1 MALQGRS
8 PSTRVK
14 AERRN
19 ALLAGYRPLAG
30 AYDEFMAQDGSIRPH
45 WEPFLTEWSALSQD
59 ELNQRFGLAD
69 RHVHDTGVSY
79 RVHGD
84 IDERDPQAGERAWPL
99 SHVPLVMT
107 GAEWQTIAAG
117 VAQRAQLLASLLD
130 DIYGPGEMVAKGLL
144 PAAVVT
150 GSPDYLRPLHGAP
163 DGGSLQL
170 YAADLGRGPDG
181 RWWVLGDRAQAPSGA
196 GYALENRLA
205 LARAFPDLFRTMN
218 IERLATFFQGF
229 RAGLVAK
236 SRRVEPRICLLT
248 PGPLNESYFE
258 QAYLARYLGFLL
270 VEGGDLMMR
279 DGRIHVRTIAGPKR
293 ADVIWRRI
301 DGDFSDPLE
310 LNARSALG
318 VAGLVQAV
326 RQGHVHVANGLGS
339 GVVEARALMGFL
351 PKLGKQLLGEEMI
364 LPNVA
369 TWWCGQPRERAAVL
383 DRLDEMSIAPAF
395 RSAGSGLDSD
405 PILAGEL
412 PAAERAALRAR
423 IEARGMDYVGQEVV
437 RLSTMPVFQN
447 GRLQPHPVTLRVF
460 AAATPDGWKVM
471 PGGFCRI
478 SDEPDAR
485 AVSMRSGVRSSDV
498 WVTSDT
504 PVEQVS
510 LLPTGD
516 RIAIRR
522 VVGTLPSRA
531 ADNLFWLGRYLERTE
546 ATLRL
551 VRALLGRLIDADT
564 TNPAR
569 PDTVRRLA
577 NLLVAWGAAPA
588 AKAATAKG
596 SAARNL
602 AAAKGSPVLAQATSA
617 LYDAAEYGS
626 ARANVGEARRTASV
640 IRERLSIDAWRL
652 FGDLQRQ
659 LTLEP
664 GRQPSEGEVYEVA
677 DRALKTLAA
686 FSGLSQENM
695 VRGAGWR
702 FLDIGRRLE
711 RGIATCRFARHF
723 AETTAQSDG
732 LDALLDLT
740 DSQITYR
747 SRYMLGASLQP
758 VLDLVMLDPYN
769 PRSVAFQVDRLDIEI
784 AHLPSLMEDGMLEAP
799 RRLVL
804 KLAAECRTSE
814 ASRLD
819 RTSILLFEQ
828 LLMGLSSAIADRYF
842 LQNSGPEGSRLTGI
856 A

>member
-1 MALQGRS
+1 MQGRIRS
-8 PSTRVK
+8 GRTK
-14 AERRN
+14 AERRA
-19 ALLAGYRPLAG
+19 ALLAGYRPLPG
-30 AYDEFMAQDGSIRPH
+30 TYDEFLDADGAVRPH
-45 WEPFLTEWSALSQD
+45 WEPFLQEWCTLSQS
-59 ELNQRFGLAD
+59 ELLQRFGLAD

-84 IDERDPQAGERAWPL
+84 IDERDPSAGERSWPL
-99 SHVPLVMT
+99 SHVPLLIP

-117 VAQRAQLLASLLD
+117 VAQRAQLLSTLLD
-130 DIYGPGEMVAKGLL
+130 DVYGSGEIVAKDLL

-163 DGGSLQL
+163 GGGALQL

-181 RWWVLGDRAQAPSGA
+181 RWWVLQDRAQAPSGA

-205 LARAFPDLFRTMN
+205 LTRAFPDMFRSMN
-218 IERLATFFQGF
+218 IERLAAFFQGF
-229 RAGLVAK
+229 RAGLA
-236 SRRVEPRICLLT
+236 SRSKRVEPRICLLT

-270 VEGGDLMMR
+270 VEGGDLLMR
-279 DGRIHVRTIAGPKR
+279 EGRVHVRTIGGLKR

-301 DGDFSDPLE
+301 DGDFADPLE
-310 LNARSALG
+310 LNAQSALG

-326 RQGHVHVANGLGS
+326 RAGNVHVANGLGS
-339 GVVEARALMGFL
+339 GVVESRALMSFL
-351 PKLGKQLLGEEMI
+351 PTVARQVLGEELI
-364 LPNVA
+364 LPNIA
-369 TWWCGQPRERAAVL
+369 TWWCGQPREREAVL
-383 DRLDEMSIAPAF
+383 ARLDEMSIAPAF
-395 RSAGSGLDSD
+395 RSAGGGLDRG
-405 PILAGEL
+405 PVLAGDL
-412 PAAERAALRAR
+412 PLAEREALRAR
-423 IEARGMDYVGQEVV
+423 IAARGMDYVGQEVV

-447 GRLQPHPVTLRVF
+447 GRLEPHPMTLRVF

-485 AVSMRSGVRSSDV
+485 AVNLRNGVRSSDV
-498 WVTSDT
+498 WVTADA
-504 PVEQVS
+504 PVEPIT
-510 LLPTGD
+510 LLPTED
-516 RIAIRR
+516 RISIHR
-522 VVGTLPSRA
+522 VTGTLPSRA
-531 ADNLFWLGRYLERTE
+531 ADNLFWLGRYLERGE

-551 VRALLGRLIDADT
+551 VRALLGRLIDPD
-564 TNPAR
+564 PAPGR
-569 PDTVRRLA
+569 SDTVRRLA
-577 NLLVAWGAAPA
+577 DLLVAWGAAQRGRGQGPA
-588 AKAATAKG
+588 TQAYSALYSLDDYG
-596 SAARNL
+596 SAAASVR
-602 AAAKGSPVLAQATSA
+602 
-617 LYDAAEYGS
+617 
-626 ARANVGEARRTASV
+626 EARRTASV
-640 IRERLSIDAWRL
+640 IRERLSVDAWRL
-652 FGDLQRQ
+652 FGDLQKQ
-659 LTLEP
+659 LTPLE
-664 GRQPSEGEVYEVA
+664 GRKPSEGEAYEIA

-711 RGIATCRFARHF
+711 RGIATCRFARQF
-723 AETTAQSDG
+723 AGNDASSEA

-747 SRYMLGASLQP
+747 SRYLLGPSLQP

-769 PRSVAFQVDRLDIEI
+769 PRSVAFQVERLDAEI
-784 AHLPSLMEDGMLEAP
+784 RDLPSLTEDGMLEAP

-804 KLAAECRTSE
+804 RLAADCRTAE

-828 LLMGLSSAIADRYF
+828 LLMGLSAAIADRYF
-842 LQNSGPEGSRLTGI
+842 LQNSDPEGSRLTGI

>member
-1 MALQGRS
+1 MQGRIRS
-8 PSTRVK
+8 GRTK
-14 AERRN
+14 AERRA
-19 ALLAGYRPLAG
+19 ALLAGYRPLPG
-30 AYDEFMAQDGSIRPH
+30 TYDEFLDADGAVRPH
-45 WEPFLTEWSALSQD
+45 WEPFLQEWCTLSQS
-59 ELNQRFGLAD
+59 ELLQRFGLAD

-84 IDERDPQAGERAWPL
+84 IDERDPSAGERSWPL
-99 SHVPLVMT
+99 SHVPLLIP

-117 VAQRAQLLASLLD
+117 VAQRAQLLSTLLD
-130 DIYGPGEMVAKGLL
+130 DVYGSGEIVAKDLL

-163 DGGSLQL
+163 GGGALQL

-181 RWWVLGDRAQAPSGA
+181 RWWVLQDRAQAPSGA

-205 LARAFPDLFRTMN
+205 LTRAFPDMFRSMN
-218 IERLATFFQGF
+218 IERLAAFFQGF
-229 RAGLVAK
+229 RAGLA
-236 SRRVEPRICLLT
+236 SRSKRVEPRICLLT

-270 VEGGDLMMR
+270 VEGGDLLMR
-279 DGRIHVRTIAGPKR
+279 EGRVHVRTIGGLKR

-301 DGDFSDPLE
+301 DGDFADPLE
-310 LNARSALG
+310 LNAQSALG

-326 RQGHVHVANGLGS
+326 RAGNVHVANGLGS
-339 GVVEARALMGFL
+339 GVVESRALMSFL
-351 PKLGKQLLGEEMI
+351 PTVARQVLGEELI
-364 LPNVA
+364 LPNIA
-369 TWWCGQPRERAAVL
+369 TWWCGQPREREAVL
-383 DRLDEMSIAPAF
+383 ARLDEMSIAPAF
-395 RSAGSGLDSD
+395 RSAGGGLDRG
-405 PILAGEL
+405 PVLAGDL
-412 PAAERAALRAR
+412 PLAEREALRAR
-423 IEARGMDYVGQEVV
+423 IAARGMDYVGQEVV

-447 GRLQPHPVTLRVF
+447 GRLEPHPMTLRVF

-485 AVSMRSGVRSSDV
+485 AVNLRNGVRSSDV
-498 WVTSDT
+498 WVTADA
-504 PVEQVS
+504 PVEPIT
-510 LLPTGD
+510 LLPTED
-516 RIAIRR
+516 RISIHR
-522 VVGTLPSRA
+522 VTGTLPSRA
-531 ADNLFWLGRYLERTE
+531 ADNLFWLGRYLERGE

-551 VRALLGRLIDADT
+551 VRALLGRLIDPD
-564 TNPAR
+564 PAPGR
-569 PDTVRRLA
+569 SDTVRRLA
-577 NLLVAWGAAPA
+577 DLLVAWGAAQRGRGQGPA
-588 AKAATAKG
+588 TQAYSALYSLDDYG
-596 SAARNL
+596 SAAASVR
-602 AAAKGSPVLAQATSA
+602 
-617 LYDAAEYGS
+617 
-626 ARANVGEARRTASV
+626 EARRTASV
-640 IRERLSIDAWRL
+640 IRERLSVDAWRL
-652 FGDLQRQ
+652 FGDLQKQ
-659 LTLEP
+659 LTPLE
-664 GRQPSEGEVYEVA
+664 GRKPSEGEAYEIA

-711 RGIATCRFARHF
+711 RGIATCRFARQF
-723 AETTAQSDG
+723 AGNDASSEA

-747 SRYMLGASLQP
+747 SRYLLGPSLQP

-769 PRSVAFQVDRLDIEI
+769 PRSVAFQVERLDAEI
-784 AHLPSLMEDGMLEAP
+784 KDLPSLTEDGMLEAP

-804 KLAAECRTSE
+804 RLAADCRTAE

-828 LLMGLSSAIADRYF
+828 LLMGLSAAIADRYF
-842 LQNSGPEGSRLTGI
+842 LQNSDPEGSRLTGI

>member
-1 MALQGRS
+1 MALQGRT
-8 PSTRVK
+8 PSTRTR

-19 ALLAGYRPLAG
+19 ALLAGYRPLPG
-30 AYDEFMAQDGSIRPH
+30 THDEFIGPDGAVRPH
-45 WEPFLTEWSALSQD
+45 WEPFLAEWCALSTD

-84 IDERDPQAGERAWPL
+84 IDERDPTAGERAWPL
-99 SHVPLVMT
+99 SHVPLVIP
-107 GAEWQTIAAG
+107 GAEWETIAAG
-117 VAQRAQLLASLLD
+117 VAQRAQLLSTLLD
-130 DIYGPGEMVAKGLL
+130 DIYGPAKMIANGML
-144 PAAVVT
+144 PAAIVT
-150 GSPDYLRPLHGAP
+150 GSPDYLRPLQGAP
-163 DGGSLQL
+163 GAGALQL

-181 RWWVLGDRAQAPSGA
+181 RWWVLGDRTQAPSGA

-205 LARAFPDLFRTMN
+205 LARAFPDMFRSMN
-218 IERLATFFQGF
+218 IERLASFFQGL
-229 RAGLVAK
+229 RAGLV
-236 SRRVEPRICLLT
+236 SRSKRVEPRICLLT

-258 QAYLARYLGFLL
+258 QTYLARYLGFLL
-270 VEGGDLMMR
+270 VEGGDLVMR
-279 DGRIHVRTIAGPKR
+279 EGRVHVRTIGGLKR

-310 LNARSALG
+310 LNAASALG

-326 RQGHVHVANGLGS
+326 RQGNVHIANGLGS
-339 GVVEARALMGFL
+339 GVVESRALMGFL
-351 PKLGKQLLGEEMI
+351 PALAEQMLDEELI

-369 TWWCGQPRERAAVL
+369 TWWCGQHRERAIVL

-395 RSAGSGLDSD
+395 RSMGDGLESG

-412 PAAERAALRAR
+412 PHAEREALRAR
-423 IEARGMDYVGQEVV
+423 IKARGMDYVGQEIV

-447 GRLQPHPVTLRVF
+447 GRLHPHPVTLRVF

-498 WVTSDT
+498 WVTSDA
-504 PVEQVS
+504 PVEQVT
-510 LLPTGD
+510 LLPTAD
-516 RIAIRR
+516 RISIRR
-522 VVGTLPSRA
+522 VTGTLPSRA

-564 TNPAR
+564 APGRA
-569 PDTVRRLA
+569 DTLKRLA
-577 NLLVAWGAAPA
+577 NLLVAWGASPGGRGQTPA
-588 AKAATAKG
+588 SQA
-596 SAARNL
+596 SAAL
-602 AAAKGSPVLAQATSA
+602 HSLDQ
-617 LYDAAEYGS
+617 YGS
-626 ARANVGEARRTASV
+626 ANATVREARRTASV

-652 FGDLQRQ
+652 FGDMQRQ
-659 LTLEP
+659 LTREGGKP
-664 GRQPSEGEVYEVA
+664 PSAGEAYEIA
-677 DRALKTLAA
+677 DRALKSLAA

-695 VRGAGWR
+695 VRGPGWR

-711 RGIATCRFARHF
+711 RGVATCRFARHF
-723 AETTAQSDG
+723 AETTASSDG

-747 SRYMLGASLQP
+747 SRYLLVPSLQP

-769 PRSVAFQVDRLDIEI
+769 PRSVAFQVDRLDTEI
-784 AHLPSLMEDGMLEAP
+784 ADLPSLTDDGMLEAP
-799 RRLVL
+799 RRLIL
-804 KLAAECRTSE
+804 KLAAECRTAE

-842 LQNSGPEGSRLTGI
+842 LQNSGPEGSRMTGI

>member
-1 MALQGRS
+1 MQGRIRS
-8 PSTRVK
+8 GRTK
-14 AERRN
+14 AERRA
-19 ALLAGYRPLAG
+19 ALLAGYRPLPG
-30 AYDEFMAQDGSIRPH
+30 TYDEFLDADGAVRPH
-45 WEPFLTEWSALSQD
+45 WEPFLQEWCTLSQS
-59 ELNQRFGLAD
+59 ELLQRFGLAD

-84 IDERDPQAGERAWPL
+84 IDERDPSAGERSWPL
-99 SHVPLVMT
+99 SHVPLLIP

-117 VAQRAQLLASLLD
+117 VAQRAQLLSTLLD
-130 DIYGPGEMVAKGLL
+130 DVYGSGEIVAKNLL

-163 DGGSLQL
+163 GGGALQL

-181 RWWVLGDRAQAPSGA
+181 RWWVLQDRAQAPSGA

-205 LARAFPDLFRTMN
+205 LTRAFPDMFRSMN
-218 IERLATFFQGF
+218 IERLAAFFQGF
-229 RAGLVAK
+229 RAGLA
-236 SRRVEPRICLLT
+236 SRSKRVEPRICLLT

-270 VEGGDLMMR
+270 VEGGDLLMR
-279 DGRIHVRTIAGPKR
+279 EGRVHVRTIGGLKR

-301 DGDFSDPLE
+301 DGDFADPLE
-310 LNARSALG
+310 LNAQSALG

-326 RQGHVHVANGLGS
+326 RAGNVHVANGLGS
-339 GVVEARALMGFL
+339 GVVESRALMSFL
-351 PKLGKQLLGEEMI
+351 PTVARQVLGEELI
-364 LPNVA
+364 LPNIA
-369 TWWCGQPRERAAVL
+369 TWWCGQPREREAVL
-383 DRLDEMSIAPAF
+383 ARLDEMSIAPAF
-395 RSAGSGLDSD
+395 RSAGGGLDRG
-405 PILAGEL
+405 PVLAGDL
-412 PAAERAALRAR
+412 PLAEREALRAR
-423 IEARGMDYVGQEVV
+423 IAARGMDCVGQEVV

-447 GRLQPHPVTLRVF
+447 GRLEPHPMTLRVF

-485 AVSMRSGVRSSDV
+485 AVNLRNGVRSSDV
-498 WVTSDT
+498 WVTADA
-504 PVEQVS
+504 PVEPIT
-510 LLPTGD
+510 LLPTED
-516 RIAIRR
+516 RISIHR
-522 VVGTLPSRA
+522 VTGTLPSRA
-531 ADNLFWLGRYLERTE
+531 ADNLFWLGRYLERGE

-551 VRALLGRLIDADT
+551 VRALLGRLIDPD
-564 TNPAR
+564 PAPGR
-569 PDTVRRLA
+569 SDTVRRLA
-577 NLLVAWGAAPA
+577 DLLVAWGAAQRGRGQGPA
-588 AKAATAKG
+588 TQAYSALYSLDDYG
-596 SAARNL
+596 SAAASVR
-602 AAAKGSPVLAQATSA
+602 
-617 LYDAAEYGS
+617 
-626 ARANVGEARRTASV
+626 EARRTASV
-640 IRERLSIDAWRL
+640 IRERLSVDAWRL
-652 FGDLQRQ
+652 FGDLQKQ
-659 LTLEP
+659 LTPLE
-664 GRQPSEGEVYEVA
+664 GRKPSEGEAYEIA

-711 RGIATCRFARHF
+711 RGIATCRFARQF
-723 AETTAQSDG
+723 AGNDASSEA

-747 SRYMLGASLQP
+747 SRYLLGPSLQP

-769 PRSVAFQVDRLDIEI
+769 PRSVAFQVERLDAEI
-784 AHLPSLMEDGMLEAP
+784 KDLPSLTEDGMLEAP

-804 KLAAECRTSE
+804 RLAADCRTAE

-828 LLMGLSSAIADRYF
+828 LLMGLSAAIADRYF
-842 LQNSGPEGSRLTGI
+842 LQNSDPEGSRLTGI

>member
-8 PSTRVK
+8 PSARTRT
-14 AERRN
+14 ERRN
-19 ALLAGYRPLAG
+19 ALLAGYRPLPGVHDELIG
-30 AYDEFMAQDGSIRPH
+30 ADGQVRPQ
-45 WEPFLTEWSALSQD
+45 WEPFLAEWCAFSAD

-69 RHVHDTGVSY
+69 RHVRDTGVSY

-84 IDERDPQAGERAWPL
+84 LDEGDPTAGERSWPL
-99 SHVPLVMT
+99 SHVPLVIT

-117 VAQRAQLLASLLD
+117 VAQRAHLLSTLLD
-130 DIYGPGEMVAKGLL
+130 DIYGPGEMISNGLL
-144 PAAVVT
+144 PASIVT
-150 GSPDYLRPLHGAP
+150 GSADYLRPLQGAP
-163 DGGSLQL
+163 GGGALQL

-181 RWWVLGDRAQAPSGA
+181 RWWVLQDRTQAPSGT

-205 LARAFPDLFRTMN
+205 LSRAFPDMFRTMN
-218 IERLATFFQGF
+218 VERLAAFFQGF
-229 RAGLVAK
+229 RAGLVASSK
-236 SRRVEPRICLLT
+236 RVEPRICLLT

-258 QAYLARYLGFLL
+258 QTYLARYLGFLL
-270 VEGGDLMMR
+270 VEGGDLVMR
-279 DGRIHVRTIAGPKR
+279 EGRVHVRTIAGLKR

-310 LNARSALG
+310 LNASSALG

-326 RQGHVHVANGLGS
+326 RKGSVHIANGLGS

-351 PKLGKQLLGEEMI
+351 PALGERILGEDMI

-369 TWWCGQPRERAAVL
+369 TWWCGQPRERATVL

-395 RSAGSGLDSD
+395 RSAGGGRDTG
-405 PILAGEL
+405 PVIAGEL
-412 PAAERAALRAR
+412 PAAERDALRAR

-447 GRLQPHPVTLRVF
+447 GRLQPRPMTLRVF

-485 AVSMRSGVRSSDV
+485 AVSMQSGVRSSDV
-498 WVTSDT
+498 WVTSDA
-504 PVEQVS
+504 PVEQVT
-510 LLPTGD
+510 LLPTPD
-516 RIAIRR
+516 RIPIRR
-522 VVGTLPSRA
+522 ITGTLPSRA

-551 VRALLGRLIDADT
+551 VRALLGRLIDTDLT
-564 TNPAR
+564 QGRNETL
-569 PDTVRRLA
+569 RRLA
-577 NLLVAWGAAPA
+577 NLLVAWGA
-588 AKAATAKG
+588 
-596 SAARNL
+596 
-602 AAAKGSPVLAQATSA
+602 SPNGKTQTLLAQASA
-617 LYDAAEYGS
+617 ALHGLDQYGS
-626 ARANVGEARRTASV
+626 AIATVREARRTASV

-652 FGDLQRQ
+652 FGDMQQQ
-659 LTLEP
+659 LTLED
-664 GRQPSEGEVYEVA
+664 GHEPSEGEAYEIA
-677 DRALKTLAA
+677 DRALKSLAA

-695 VRGAGWR
+695 VRGPGWR

-723 AETTAQSDG
+723 AETTAPTDA

-747 SRYMLGASLQP
+747 SRYLLGASLQP
-758 VLDLVMLDPYN
+758 VLDLVMLDPFN
-769 PRSVAFQVDRLDIEI
+769 PRSVAFQIDRLDTEI
-784 AHLPSLMEDGMLEAP
+784 RDLPSLTEDGMLEAP
-799 RRLVL
+799 RRLIL
-804 KLAAECRTSE
+804 KLAAECRTAE
-814 ASRLD
+814 AARLD

-828 LLMGLSSAIADRYF
+828 LLMGVSSAIADRYF
-842 LQNSGPEGSRLTGI
+842 LQNTGPEGSRLTGI

>member
-1 MALQGRS
+1 MQGRIRS
-8 PSTRVK
+8 GRTK
-14 AERRN
+14 AERRA
-19 ALLAGYRPLAG
+19 ALLAGYRPLPG
-30 AYDEFMAQDGSIRPH
+30 TYDEFLDADGAVRPH
-45 WEPFLTEWSALSQD
+45 WEPFLQEWCTLSQS
-59 ELNQRFGLAD
+59 ELLQRFGLAD

-84 IDERDPQAGERAWPL
+84 IDERDPSAGERSWPL
-99 SHVPLVMT
+99 SHVPLLIP

-117 VAQRAQLLASLLD
+117 VAQRAQLLSTLLD
-130 DIYGPGEMVAKGLL
+130 DVYGPGEIVAKDLL

-163 DGGSLQL
+163 GGGALQL

-181 RWWVLGDRAQAPSGA
+181 RWWVLQDRAQAPSGA

-205 LARAFPDLFRTMN
+205 LTRAFPDMFRSMN
-218 IERLATFFQGF
+218 IERLAAFFQGF
-229 RAGLVAK
+229 RAGLA
-236 SRRVEPRICLLT
+236 SRSKRVEPRICLLT

-270 VEGGDLMMR
+270 VEGGDLLMR
-279 DGRIHVRTIAGPKR
+279 EGRVHVRTIGGLKR

-301 DGDFSDPLE
+301 DGDFADPLE
-310 LNARSALG
+310 LNAQSALG

-326 RQGHVHVANGLGS
+326 RAGNVHVANGLGS
-339 GVVEARALMGFL
+339 GVVESRALMSFL
-351 PKLGKQLLGEEMI
+351 PTVARQVLDEELI
-364 LPNVA
+364 LPNIA
-369 TWWCGQPRERAAVL
+369 TWWCGQAREREAVL
-383 DRLDEMSIAPAF
+383 ARLDEMSIAPAF
-395 RSAGSGLDSD
+395 RSAGGGLDRG
-405 PILAGEL
+405 PVLAGDL
-412 PAAERAALRAR
+412 PLAEREALRAR
-423 IEARGMDYVGQEVV
+423 IAARGMDYVGQEVV

-447 GRLQPHPVTLRVF
+447 GRLEPHPMTLRVF

-485 AVSMRSGVRSSDV
+485 AVNLRNGVRSSDV
-498 WVTSDT
+498 WVTADA
-504 PVEQVS
+504 PVEPIT
-510 LLPTGD
+510 LLPTED
-516 RIAIRR
+516 RISIHR
-522 VVGTLPSRA
+522 VTGTLPSRA
-531 ADNLFWLGRYLERTE
+531 ADNLFWLGRYLERGE

-551 VRALLGRLIDADT
+551 VRALLGRLIDPD
-564 TNPAR
+564 PAPGR
-569 PDTVRRLA
+569 SDTVRRLA
-577 NLLVAWGAAPA
+577 DLLVAWGAAQRGRGQGPA
-588 AKAATAKG
+588 TQAYSALYSLDDYG
-596 SAARNL
+596 SAAASVR
-602 AAAKGSPVLAQATSA
+602 
-617 LYDAAEYGS
+617 
-626 ARANVGEARRTASV
+626 EARRTASV
-640 IRERLSIDAWRL
+640 IRERLSVDAWRL
-652 FGDLQRQ
+652 FGDLQKQ
-659 LTLEP
+659 LTPLE
-664 GRQPSEGEVYEVA
+664 GRKPSEGEAYEIA

-711 RGIATCRFARHF
+711 RGIATCRFARQF
-723 AETTAQSDG
+723 AGNDASSEA

-747 SRYMLGASLQP
+747 SRYLLGPSLQP

-769 PRSVAFQVDRLDIEI
+769 PRSVAFQVERLDAEI
-784 AHLPSLMEDGMLEAP
+784 KDLPSLTEDGMLEAP

-804 KLAAECRTSE
+804 RLAADCRTAE

-828 LLMGLSSAIADRYF
+828 LLMGLSAAIADRYF
-842 LQNSGPEGSRLTGI
+842 LQNSDPEGSRLTGI

>member
-8 PSTRVK
+8 PSARTRT
-14 AERRN
+14 ERRN
-19 ALLAGYRPLAG
+19 ALLAGYRPLPG
-30 AYDEFMAQDGSIRPH
+30 VHDELLGPDGQVRPQ
-45 WEPFLTEWSALSQD
+45 WEPFLAEWCAFSPD

-69 RHVHDTGVSY
+69 RHVRDTGVSY

-84 IDERDPQAGERAWPL
+84 LDEGDPTAGERSWPL
-99 SHVPLVMT
+99 SHVPLVIT

-117 VAQRAQLLASLLD
+117 VAQRAQLLGTLLD
-130 DIYGPGEMVAKGLL
+130 DIYGPGEMIANGLL
-144 PAAVVT
+144 PASIVT
-150 GSPDYLRPLHGAP
+150 GSPDYLRPLQDAPGGGA
-163 DGGSLQL
+163 LQL

-181 RWWVLGDRAQAPSGA
+181 RWWVLQDRTQAPSGT

-205 LARAFPDLFRTMN
+205 LSRAFPDMFRTMN
-218 IERLATFFQGF
+218 VERLAAFFQGF
-229 RAGLVAK
+229 RAGLVASSK
-236 SRRVEPRICLLT
+236 RVEPRICLLT

-258 QAYLARYLGFLL
+258 QTYLARYLGFLL
-270 VEGGDLMMR
+270 VEGGDLAMR
-279 DGRIHVRTIAGPKR
+279 EGRVHVRTIAGLKR

-310 LNARSALG
+310 LNASSALG

-326 RQGHVHVANGLGS
+326 RNGSVHIANGLGS

-351 PKLGKQLLGEEMI
+351 PALGERILGEEMI

-383 DRLDEMSIAPAF
+383 ERLDEMSIAPAF
-395 RSAGSGLDSD
+395 RSAGGGLDTG
-405 PILAGEL
+405 PVV
-412 PAAERAALRAR
+412 AADLSAKERDALRAR

-437 RLSTMPVFQN
+437 RLSTTPVFQN
-447 GRLQPHPVTLRVF
+447 GGLQPRPMTLRVF

-485 AVSMRSGVRSSDV
+485 AVSMQSGVRSSDV
-498 WVTSDT
+498 WVTSDA
-504 PVEQVS
+504 PVEQVT
-510 LLPTGD
+510 LLPTPD
-516 RIAIRR
+516 RIPIRR
-522 VVGTLPSRA
+522 VTGTLPSRA

-551 VRALLGRLIDADT
+551 VRALLGRMIDTDPT
-564 TNPAR
+564 QGRNETL
-569 PDTVRRLA
+569 RRLA
-577 NLLVAWGAAPA
+577 NLLVAWGA
-588 AKAATAKG
+588 
-596 SAARNL
+596 
-602 AAAKGSPVLAQATSA
+602 SPGGKTQTLLAQASA
-617 LYDAAEYGS
+617 ALHGRDQYGS
-626 ARANVGEARRTASV
+626 AIATTREARRTASV

-652 FGDLQRQ
+652 FGDMQHQ
-659 LTLEP
+659 LTLEE
-664 GRQPSEGEVYEVA
+664 GHEPSEGEAYEIA
-677 DRALKTLAA
+677 DRALKSLAA

-695 VRGAGWR
+695 VRGPGWR

-723 AETTAQSDG
+723 AETTAPSDA

-747 SRYMLGASLQP
+747 SRYLLGASLQP

-769 PRSVAFQVDRLDIEI
+769 PRSVAFQIDRLDTEI
-784 AHLPSLMEDGMLEAP
+784 RDLPSLTEDGMLEAP
-799 RRLVL
+799 RRLIL
-804 KLAAECRTSE
+804 KLAAECRTAE
-814 ASRLD
+814 AARLD

-828 LLMGLSSAIADRYF
+828 LLMGVSSAIADRYF

>member
-8 PSTRVK
+8 PSARTRT
-14 AERRN
+14 ERRN
-19 ALLAGYRPLAG
+19 ALLAGYRPLPG
-30 AYDEFMAQDGSIRPH
+30 AHDELLGADGKVRPH
-45 WEPFLTEWSALSQD
+45 WEPFLSEWCAFSPD

-84 IDERDPQAGERAWPL
+84 LDEGDPAAGERPWPL
-99 SHVPLVMT
+99 SHVPLVIT

-117 VAQRAQLLASLLD
+117 VAQRAKLLGTLLD
-130 DIYGPGEMVAKGLL
+130 DIYGPGEMIANGLL
-144 PAAVVT
+144 PASVVT
-150 GSPDYLRPLHGAP
+150 GSSDYLRPLQGAP
-163 DGGSLQL
+163 GGGALQL

-181 RWWVLGDRAQAPSGA
+181 RWWVLQDRTQAPSGT

-205 LARAFPDLFRTMN
+205 LSRAFPDMFRTMN
-218 IERLATFFQGF
+218 IERLAAFFQGF
-229 RAGLVAK
+229 RAGLVASSK
-236 SRRVEPRICLLT
+236 RVEPRICLLT

-258 QAYLARYLGFLL
+258 QTYLARYLGFLL
-270 VEGGDLMMR
+270 VEGGDLVMR
-279 DGRIHVRTIAGPKR
+279 EGRVHVRTIAGLKR

-310 LNARSALG
+310 LNSASALG

-326 RQGHVHVANGLGS
+326 RRGNVHIANGLGS

-351 PKLGKQLLGEEMI
+351 PALGQRILGEEMI
-364 LPNVA
+364 LPHVA
-369 TWWCGQPRERAAVL
+369 TWWCGQARERAAVL

-395 RSAGSGLDSD
+395 RSAGGGLDTG
-405 PILAGEL
+405 PVV
-412 PAAERAALRAR
+412 AADLSAKERDALRAR

-437 RLSTMPVFQN
+437 RLSTTPVFQN
-447 GRLQPHPVTLRVF
+447 GRLQPRPMTLRVF

-485 AVSMRSGVRSSDV
+485 AVSMQSGVRSSDV
-498 WVTSDT
+498 WVTSDA
-504 PVEQVS
+504 PVEQVT
-510 LLPTGD
+510 LLPTPD
-516 RIAIRR
+516 RITIRR
-522 VVGTLPSRA
+522 VTGTLPSRA

-551 VRALLGRLIDADT
+551 VRALLGRLIDTDPT
-564 TNPAR
+564 QGRNETL
-569 PDTVRRLA
+569 RRLA
-577 NLLVAWGAAPA
+577 NLLVAWGASPGGRGQTPA
-588 AKAATAKG
+588 GQA
-596 SAARNL
+596 SAAL
-602 AAAKGSPVLAQATSA
+602 HAIDQ
-617 LYDAAEYGS
+617 YGS
-626 ARANVGEARRTASV
+626 ALATTREARRTASV

-652 FGDLQRQ
+652 FGDMQQQ
-659 LTLEP
+659 LTLEE
-664 GRQPSEGEVYEVA
+664 GREPSEGEAYEIA
-677 DRALKTLAA
+677 DRALKSLAA

-695 VRGAGWR
+695 VRGPGWR

-723 AETTAQSDG
+723 AETTAPTDG

-747 SRYMLGASLQP
+747 SRYLLGASLQP

-769 PRSVAFQVDRLDIEI
+769 PRSVAFQIDRLDTEI
-784 AHLPSLMEDGMLEAP
+784 RDLPSLTEDGMLEAP
-799 RRLVL
+799 RRLIL
-804 KLAAECRTSE
+804 KLAAECRTAE

-828 LLMGLSSAIADRYF
+828 LLMGVSSAIADRYF

>member
-1 MALQGRS
+1 MALQGR
-8 PSTRVK
+8 TRSVRTR

-19 ALLAGYRPLAG
+19 ALLAGYRALPG
-30 AYDEFMAQDGSIRPH
+30 VRDELVAADGSVRPH
-45 WEPFLTEWSALSQD
+45 WEPFLAEWCALSAE

-69 RHVHDTGVSY
+69 RHVRDTGVSY

-84 IDERDPQAGERAWPL
+84 IDERDPSAGERAWPL
-99 SHVPLVMT
+99 SHVPLVIP
-107 GAEWQTIAAG
+107 GAEWRTIAAG
-117 VAQRAQLLASLLD
+117 VAQRAELLSALLD
-130 DIYGPGEMVAKGLL
+130 DIYGPGETIANGLM
-144 PAAVVT
+144 PASVVT

-163 DGGSLQL
+163 GGGTLQL

-181 RWWVLGDRAQAPSGA
+181 RWWVLQDRTQAPSGA

-205 LARAFPDLFRTMN
+205 LARAFPDMFRNMN
-218 IERLATFFQGF
+218 IERLAAFFQGF
-229 RAGLVAK
+229 RSGLVARSK
-236 SRRVEPRICLLT
+236 RVEPRICLLT

-270 VEGGDLMMR
+270 VEGGDLVMR
-279 DGRIHVRTIAGPKR
+279 DGRVHVRTIAGLKR

-310 LNARSALG
+310 LNAASALG

-326 RQGHVHVANGLGS
+326 RQGSVHIANGLGS
-339 GVVEARALMGFL
+339 GLVEARALMGFVPGVAAHL
-351 PKLGKQLLGEEMI
+351 TGEELI

-383 DRLDEMSIAPAF
+383 DRLGEMSIAPAF
-395 RSAGSGLDSD
+395 RSAGNDLDTG
-405 PILAGEL
+405 PVLAGEL
-412 PAAERAALRAR
+412 PPEEREALRAR
-423 IEARGMDYVGQEVV
+423 IVARGMDYVGQEVV

-447 GRLQPHPVTLRVF
+447 GRLQPRPMTLRVF

-504 PVEQVS
+504 PVEQVT
-510 LLPTGD
+510 LLPTPD
-516 RIAIRR
+516 RIGIRR
-522 VVGTLPSRA
+522 MTGTLPSRA

-551 VRALLGRLIDADT
+551 VRALLGRLLDADIA
-564 TNPAR
+564 PGR
-569 PDTVRRLA
+569 SDTLKRLA
-577 NLLVAWGAAPA
+577 NLLVAWGAATGGRSQKPA
-588 AKAATAKG
+588 MQA
-596 SAARNL
+596 L
-602 AAAKGSPVLAQATSA
+602 AALHDVEQ
-617 LYDAAEYGS
+617 YGS
-626 ARANVGEARRTASV
+626 AIASMREARRTASV

-652 FGDLQRQ
+652 FGDMQMQ
-659 LTLEP
+659 LTLEDRRP
-664 GRQPSEGEVYEVA
+664 SSEGEAYETA
-677 DRALKTLAA
+677 DRALKSLAA

-695 VRGAGWR
+695 VRGPGWR

-723 AETTAQSDG
+723 ADATAPTDG

-747 SRYMLGASLQP
+747 SRYLLGASLQP

-769 PRSVAFQVDRLDIEI
+769 PRSVAFQIDRLETEI
-784 AHLPSLMEDGMLEAP
+784 ADLPTLADDGMLEAP
-799 RRLVL
+799 RRLIL
-804 KLAAECRTSE
+804 KLAAECRIAE
-814 ASRLD
+814 AARLD

-828 LLMGLSSAIADRYF
+828 LLMGVSSAIADRYF
-842 LQNSGPEGSRLTGI
+842 LQNSRPEGSRLTGI

>member
-1 MALQGRS
+1 MHDELIGADGQ
-8 PSTRVK
+8 V
-14 AERRN
+14 
-19 ALLAGYRPLAG
+19 RP
-30 AYDEFMAQDGSIRPH
+30 Q
-45 WEPFLTEWSALSQD
+45 WEPFLAEWCAFSPD

-69 RHVHDTGVSY
+69 RHVRDTGVSY

-84 IDERDPQAGERAWPL
+84 LNDGDPTAGERSWPL
-99 SHVPLVMT
+99 SHVPLVIT

-117 VAQRAQLLASLLD
+117 VAQRARLLGTLLD
-130 DIYGPGEMVAKGLL
+130 DIYGPGEMIADGLL
-144 PAAVVT
+144 PASVVT

-163 DGGSLQL
+163 GGGALQI

-181 RWWVLGDRAQAPSGA
+181 RWWVLQDRTQAPSGA

-205 LARAFPDLFRTMN
+205 LSRAFPDMFRTMN
-218 IERLATFFQGF
+218 VERLAAFFQGF
-229 RAGLVAK
+229 RAGLVA
-236 SRRVEPRICLLT
+236 SSSRVEPRICLLT

-258 QAYLARYLGFLL
+258 QTYLARYLGFLL
-270 VEGGDLMMR
+270 VEGGDLVMR
-279 DGRIHVRTIAGPKR
+279 EGRVHVRTIAGLKR

-310 LNARSALG
+310 LNAASALG

-326 RQGHVHVANGLGS
+326 RRGSVHIANGLGS
-339 GVVEARALMGFL
+339 GVVEARALMSFL
-351 PKLGKQLLGEEMI
+351 PRLGERILGEDMI

-395 RSAGSGLDSD
+395 RSAGGGHDTG
-405 PILAGEL
+405 PVIAGEL
-412 PAAERAALRAR
+412 PAAERDALRAR

-437 RLSTMPVFQN
+437 RLSTMPVLEN
-447 GRLQPHPVTLRVF
+447 GRLQPRPMTLRVF

-485 AVSMRSGVRSSDV
+485 AVSMQSGVRSSDV
-498 WVTSDT
+498 WVTSDA
-504 PVEQVS
+504 PVEQVT
-510 LLPTGD
+510 LLPTPD
-516 RIAIRR
+516 RIPIRR
-522 VVGTLPSRA
+522 ITGTLPSRA

-551 VRALLGRLIDADT
+551 VRALLGRLIDTDPT
-564 TNPAR
+564 QGRNETL
-569 PDTVRRLA
+569 RRLA
-577 NLLVAWGAAPA
+577 NLLVAWGASPGG
-588 AKAATAKG
+588 KAQTLLGQA
-596 SAARNL
+596 SAAL
-602 AAAKGSPVLAQATSA
+602 HGLDQ
-617 LYDAAEYGS
+617 YGS
-626 ARANVGEARRTASV
+626 AIASMREARRTASV

-652 FGDLQRQ
+652 FGDMQQQ
-659 LTLEP
+659 LTLEN
-664 GRQPSEGEVYEVA
+664 GHEPSEGEAYEIA
-677 DRALKTLAA
+677 DRALKSLAA

-695 VRGAGWR
+695 VRGPGWR

-723 AETTAQSDG
+723 AETTAPMDS

-747 SRYMLGASLQP
+747 SRYLLGASLQP

-769 PRSVAFQVDRLDIEI
+769 PRSVAFQVDRLDTEI
-784 AHLPSLMEDGMLEAP
+784 KDLPSLTEDGMLEAP
-799 RRLVL
+799 RRLIL
-804 KLAAECRTSE
+804 KLAAECRTAE
-814 ASRLD
+814 AARLD

-828 LLMGLSSAIADRYF
+828 LLMGVSSAIADRYF
-842 LQNSGPEGSRLTGI
+842 LQNTGPEGSRLTGI

>member
-8 PSTRVK
+8 PSARTRT
-14 AERRN
+14 ERRN
-19 ALLAGYRPLAG
+19 ALLAGYRPLPGVHDELIG
-30 AYDEFMAQDGSIRPH
+30 ADGQVRPQ
-45 WEPFLTEWSALSQD
+45 WEPFLAEWCAFSSD

-69 RHVHDTGVSY
+69 RHVRDTGVSY

-84 IDERDPQAGERAWPL
+84 LDEGDPTAGERSWPL
-99 SHVPLVMT
+99 SHVPLVIT

-117 VAQRAQLLASLLD
+117 VAQRAHLLSTLLD
-130 DIYGPGEMVAKGLL
+130 DIYGPGEMISNGLL
-144 PAAVVT
+144 PASIVT
-150 GSPDYLRPLHGAP
+150 GSADYLRPLQGAP
-163 DGGSLQL
+163 GGGALQL

-181 RWWVLGDRAQAPSGA
+181 RWWVLQDRTQAPSGT

-205 LARAFPDLFRTMN
+205 LSRAFPDMFRTMN
-218 IERLATFFQGF
+218 VERLAAFFQGF
-229 RAGLVAK
+229 RAGLVASSK
-236 SRRVEPRICLLT
+236 RVEPRICLLT

-258 QAYLARYLGFLL
+258 QTYLARYLGFLL
-270 VEGGDLMMR
+270 VEGGDLVMR
-279 DGRIHVRTIAGPKR
+279 EGRVHVRTIAGLKR

-310 LNARSALG
+310 LNASSALG

-326 RQGHVHVANGLGS
+326 RKGSVHIANGLGS

-351 PKLGKQLLGEEMI
+351 PALGERILGEDMI

-369 TWWCGQPRERAAVL
+369 TWWCGQPRERATVL

-395 RSAGSGLDSD
+395 RSAGGGRDTG
-405 PILAGEL
+405 PVIAGEL
-412 PAAERAALRAR
+412 PAAERDALRAR

-447 GRLQPHPVTLRVF
+447 GRLQPRPMTLRVF

-485 AVSMRSGVRSSDV
+485 AVSMQSGVRSSDV
-498 WVTSDT
+498 WVTSDA
-504 PVEQVS
+504 PVEQVT
-510 LLPTGD
+510 LLPTPD
-516 RIAIRR
+516 RIPIRR
-522 VVGTLPSRA
+522 ITGTLPSRA

-551 VRALLGRLIDADT
+551 VRALLGRLIDTDLT
-564 TNPAR
+564 QGRNETL
-569 PDTVRRLA
+569 RRLA
-577 NLLVAWGAAPA
+577 NLLVAWGA
-588 AKAATAKG
+588 
-596 SAARNL
+596 
-602 AAAKGSPVLAQATSA
+602 SPSGKTQTLLAQASA
-617 LYDAAEYGS
+617 ALHGLDQYGS
-626 ARANVGEARRTASV
+626 AIATVREARRTASV

-652 FGDLQRQ
+652 FGDMQQQ
-659 LTLEP
+659 LTLEE
-664 GRQPSEGEVYEVA
+664 GHEPSEGEAYEIA
-677 DRALKTLAA
+677 DRALKSLAA

-695 VRGAGWR
+695 VRGPGWR

-723 AETTAQSDG
+723 AETTAPTDA

-747 SRYMLGASLQP
+747 SRYLLGASLQP

-769 PRSVAFQVDRLDIEI
+769 PRSVAFQIDRLDTEI
-784 AHLPSLMEDGMLEAP
+784 RDLPSLTEDGMLEAP
-799 RRLVL
+799 RRLIL
-804 KLAAECRTSE
+804 KLAAECRTAE
-814 ASRLD
+814 AARLD

-828 LLMGLSSAIADRYF
+828 LLMGVSSAIADRYF
-842 LQNSGPEGSRLTGI
+842 LQNTGPEGSRLTGI

>member
-1 MALQGRS
+1 MAVQSRIRSGR
-8 PSTRVK
+8 TK
-14 AERRN
+14 GERRA
-19 ALLAGYRPLAG
+19 ALLAGYRPLPG
-30 AYDEFMAQDGSIRPH
+30 TYDEFLDAEGVVRPH
-45 WEPFLTEWSALSQD
+45 WEPFLQEWCALSQA
-59 ELNQRFGLAD
+59 ELLQRFGLAD

-84 IDERDPQAGERAWPL
+84 IDERDPSSGERPWPL
-99 SHVPLVMT
+99 SHVPLVIP

-117 VAQRAQLLASLLD
+117 VTQRAQLLSTLLD
-130 DIYGPGEMVAKGLL
+130 DIYGPGEIVAKDLL

-163 DGGSLQL
+163 GGGALQL

-181 RWWVLGDRAQAPSGA
+181 RWWVLQDRAQAPSGA

-205 LARAFPDLFRTMN
+205 LTRAFPDMFRSMN
-218 IERLATFFQGF
+218 IERLAAFFQGF
-229 RAGLVAK
+229 RAGLVSR

-258 QAYLARYLGFLL
+258 QTYLARYLGFLL
-270 VEGGDLMMR
+270 VEGGDLLMR
-279 DGRIHVRTIAGPKR
+279 ESRVHVRTIAGLKR

-301 DGDFSDPLE
+301 DGDFADPLE
-310 LNARSALG
+310 LNAQSALG

-326 RQGHVHVANGLGS
+326 RAGNVHVANGLGS

-351 PKLGKQLLGEEMI
+351 PAVARQVLGEELI
-364 LPNVA
+364 LPNIA
-369 TWWCGQPRERAAVL
+369 TWWCGQPREREAVL
-383 DRLDEMSIAPAF
+383 ARLDEMSIAPAF
-395 RSAGSGLDSD
+395 RSAGGGLDTG
-405 PILAGEL
+405 PVLAGEL
-412 PAAERAALRAR
+412 PAAEREALRAR
-423 IEARGMDYVGQEVV
+423 IAARGMDYVGQEVV

-447 GRLQPHPVTLRVF
+447 GRLEPHPMTLRVF

-485 AVSMRSGVRSSDV
+485 AVSLRNGVRSSDV
-498 WVTSDT
+498 WVTADA
-504 PVEQVS
+504 PVEPIT
-510 LLPTGD
+510 LLPTPD
-516 RIAIRR
+516 RISIHR
-522 VVGTLPSRA
+522 VTGTLPSRA
-531 ADNLFWLGRYLERTE
+531 ADNLFWLGRYLERGE

-551 VRALLGRLIDADT
+551 VRALLGRLIDPDPAPGRNDT
-564 TNPAR
+564 L
-569 PDTVRRLA
+569 RRLA
-577 NLLVAWGAAPA
+577 DLLVAWGAAQRGRGQSPA
-588 AKAATAKG
+588 TQAHSALYSLDDYG
-596 SAARNL
+596 SAAASVR
-602 AAAKGSPVLAQATSA
+602 
-617 LYDAAEYGS
+617 
-626 ARANVGEARRTASV
+626 EARRTASV
-640 IRERLSIDAWRL
+640 IRERLSVDAWRL
-652 FGDLQRQ
+652 FGDLQKQ
-659 LTLEP
+659 LTPLE
-664 GRQPSEGEVYEVA
+664 GRKPSEGEAYEIA

-695 VRGAGWR
+695 VRGPGWR

-711 RGIATCRFARHF
+711 RGLATCRFARQF
-723 AETTAQSDG
+723 AGSDASSEA

-747 SRYMLGASLQP
+747 SRYLLGPSLQP

-769 PRSVAFQVDRLDIEI
+769 PRSVAFQIERLDAEI
-784 AHLPSLMEDGMLEAP
+784 KDLPSLTEDGMLEAP

-804 KLAAECRTSE
+804 RLAADCRTAE

-828 LLMGLSSAIADRYF
+828 LLMGLSGAIADRYF
-842 LQNSGPEGSRLTGI
+842 LQSSGPEGSRLTGI